1 MYSVGLNKIISYL
14 ESERDRYY
22 KAGISGDFCDS
33 EKCIVISSILNREI
47 NNLKMITQP
56 LTAEQ
61 TNLLIQKDLQKMIYK
76 D

>member
-33 EKCIVISSILNREI
+33 EKCILISNILDTEISNLKRI
-47 NNLKMITQP
+47 NNENQ
-56 LTAEQ
+56 
-61 TNLLIQKDLQKMIYK
+61 LLERRF
-76 D
+76 

>member
-33 EKCIVISSILNREI
+33 EKCIFISVILDEEI
-47 NNLKMITQP
+47 ERLKRIN
-56 LTAEQ
+56 E
-61 TNLLIQKDLQKMIYK
+61 I
-76 D
+76 